1 MFEIM
6 EEISHGGSED
16 EQIIESITTLAL
28 PSKITNLKPRF
39 IAVDIA
45 RRAALAL
52 PQIGD

>member
-28 PSKITNLKPRF
+28 PSKFTNIKPRF
-39 IAVDIA
+39 TYTDIA
-45 RRAALAL
+45 RKTALAS
-52 PQIGD
+52 PQTGD